1 MTWLLNGTSIKKPVS
16 FRRQQVEVS
25 KDNQTLSGETKRDFV
40 RQKEIFIVGL
50 KMLTQTEVNQIIGIY
65 NLMTPVTFV
74 VDEGNLQIP
83 SKSVWVKITDRN
95 YPAKGTDYREDITL
109 TLEEL

>member
-1 MTWLLNGTSIKKPVS
+1 MTWILNGVTLKKPVG
-16 FRRQQVEVS
+16 FYRDQIEVA
-25 KDNQTLSGETKRDFV
+25 KDNTTLSGETKRDFV
-40 RQKEIFIVGL
+40 RQKEIFVL
-50 KMLTQTEVNQIIGIY
+50 TLRMLTQIEIGQIMAIY

-83 SKSVWVKITDRN
+83 SKNVWVKIARRN
-95 YPAKGTDYREDITL
+95 YPSKGSDYREEITL